1 MEALE
6 LYIHIPFCVKKCLYC
21 DFNSHPGSPKEQ
33 AAYAGALVKEIDWWG
48 RLIGRRQVASV
59 FVGGGT
65 PSWLDYSL
73 MEQIFAAVHRNF
85 SLARDAEVSLEL
97 NPGTVTAKAL
107 RAYQRMGINRVS
119 IGLQSSNDDELAL
132 LGRIHSWNDFLRTF
146 EHVRAAGFSN
156 VNVDIMTGLPLQTE
170 DKLKRTLQMV
180 TMLRPEHISVYSLIV
195 EPGTPFYERY
205 AGDIARRERG
215 EKTLELP
222 DSDLEY
228 ALYDMARTFLTGKG
242 YRQYEISNYAREG
255 YACRHNLGYWERKSY
270 LGFGVGAASLLCD
283 SLIDRHSNRNPLMRK
298 DPAQR
303 SCAYPNLRFS
313 NIPETDRY
321 IDLWEKYDP
330 GQQLD
335 LDEVLADAPWIDSKT
350 VQKLTRREAMEEFL
364 FLGLRKTR
372 GIREADFFNAFGL
385 PIGSVYGSTL
395 ESQSKRGLLRRQG
408 GMIALTKA
416 GTDISNQVLAE
427 FLR

>member
-1 MEALE
+1 
-6 LYIHIPFCVKKCLYC
+6 
-21 DFNSHPGSPKEQ
+21 
-33 AAYAGALVKEIDWWG
+33 
-48 RLIGRRQVASV
+48 
-59 FVGGGT
+59 
-65 PSWLDYSL
+65 
-73 MEQIFAAVHRNF
+73 
-85 SLARDAEVSLEL
+85 
-97 NPGTVTAKAL
+97 
-107 RAYQRMGINRVS
+107 
-119 IGLQSSNDDELAL
+119 
-132 LGRIHSWNDFLRTF
+132 
-146 EHVRAAGFSN
+146 
-156 VNVDIMTGLPLQTE
+156 
-170 DKLKRTLQMV
+170 
-180 TMLRPEHISVYSLIV
+180 
-195 EPGTPFYERY
+195 
-205 AGDIARRERG
+205 
-215 EKTLELP
+215 
-222 DSDLEY
+222 
-228 ALYDMARTFLTGKG
+228 
-242 YRQYEISNYAREG
+242 
-255 YACRHNLGYWERKSY
+255 
-270 LGFGVGAASLLCD
+270 
-283 SLIDRHSNRNPLMRK
+283 MRK

-321 IDLWEKYDP
+321 IDLWGKYDP

-427 FLR
+427 YLR